1 MLEWMA
7 MVRKVEMW
15 KIGGTDMR
23 QCAWR
28 NVHMVTYMH
37 ICVLCQRVVRCYK
50 LVETKE
56 NTLPSEIEEGP
67 IAIVTFAIFSEC
79 ISCYLLAN
87 LIEACYY
94 HLTVFSSFI
103 KKKTVF
109 SSTMMLHY
117 YIDGSRAARPHQFC
131 WSFLY
136 LCLWRNLAE
145 SVISEGRSTP

>member
-1 MLEWMA
+1 
-7 MVRKVEMW
+7 
-15 KIGGTDMR
+15 
-23 QCAWR
+23 
-28 NVHMVTYMH
+28 MVTYMH
-37 ICVLCQRVVRCYK
+37 ICVLCQRMVWCYK

-103 KKKTVF
+103 KNKNKKNCV
-109 SSTMMLHY
+109 
-117 YIDGSRAARPHQFC
+117 Q
-131 WSFLY
+131 
-136 LCLWRNLAE
+136 
-145 SVISEGRSTP
+145 